1 MKSTKRVLDI
11 NAHIT
16 NVQCAIGV
24 NDDTSKATLSFD
36 NSGYGVIT
44 AIKFDAKGY
53 NSFGD
58 IVPVSGKEQFFL
70 IVQDIHIEKNEHAE
84 NLKIQL
90 PNSDIRKL
98 DLQECQICYADGS
111 VSTYAGPDIKEFD
124 VAEFDSCVPEGET
137 LEALRDVVSPD
148 IHNLPIDLGYGWIC
162 ACGQYNKNDSSVC
175 CKCGLEKSNIFQI
188 NDPVY
193 ISAIKEKHQ
202 QRIEE
207 HRELDRIALK
217 EKEAADKKR
226 HLQIAIGVI
235 VAVFIIVILS
245 YAVVM
250 SGRTTYSSEDAM
262 KTAIQGVTY
271 TRYNDSGKARE
282 QIEINGDSLTSKL
295 VNLAG
300 GIPDMPFKYD
310 IVKWDYRSGKI
321 CTYTSEYIVT
331 SNGDLKHGD
340 DIYKRGGKTSGS
352 ASSSTTYESGSTVLK
367 ITVDSVTSNSSY
379 TICTGSVKNTGK
391 KTYKFVEVKG
401 AFKDSSGNVVDTDW
415 TYAVGSEGLEPGES
429 STFRLSIPKQ
439 YKISS
444 CTVTLKDYS

>member
-1 MKSTKRVLDI
+1 MKSTKKVLDI

-16 NVQCAIGV
+16 NVQCTIGV

-44 AIKFDAKGY
+44 AIKFNAKGY

-58 IVPVSGKEQFFL
+58 IVPISGKEQFFL

-111 VSTYAGPDIKEFD
+111 VSTYVGPDIREFD
-124 VAEFDSCVPEGET
+124 VAEFDSYGPEGET

-148 IHNLPIDLGYGWIC
+148 IHNLPIDLDYGWIC
-162 ACGQYNKNDSSVC
+162 ACGQYNRHDFSAC
-175 CKCGLEKSNIFQI
+175 CKCGLEKSNVFQI

-193 ISAIKEKHQ
+193 ISTIKEKHQ

-235 VAVFIIVILS
+235 VATFIIIILS

-250 SGRTTYSSEDAM
+250 SGRTTYSSEDEM
-262 KTAIQGVTY
+262 RTALQGTY
-271 TRYNDSGKARE
+271 TYYDDSGKIKRYLVIKNNTATLVYPS
-282 QIEINGDSLTSKL
+282 INETLDS
-295 VNLAG
+295 
-300 GIPDMPFKYD
+300 D
-310 IVKWDYRSGKI
+310 VKEW
-321 CTYTSEYIVT
+321 EYKKGRFHTFEDWIVT
-331 SNGDLKHGD
+331 NTGDLKNGD
-340 DIYKRGGKTSGS
+340 DVYKKGGRISS
-352 ASSSTTYESGSTVLK
+352 ASKSTSTTVAESGSSALK
-367 ITVDSVTSNSSY
+367 ITVDRVTSNSSY
-379 TICTGSVKNTGK
+379 SICTGSVKNTGK
-391 KTYKFVEVKG
+391 KTYKYVEVKG
-401 AFKDSSGNVVDTDW
+401 AFKDSQGNVVDTDW

-429 STFRLSIPKQ
+429 STFRLSVPKQ